1 MKSLKQEN
9 ETMKQENE
17 SMKQENESMKQCQSE
32 SSITHQKVV
41 GDLKRRLV
49 DAEEGKQKALGQLLA
64 TEEELKIKKE
74 TVCLIINIMF

>member
-41 GDLKRRLV
+41 GDLK
-49 DAEEGKQKALGQLLA
+49 QK
-64 TEEELKIKKE
+64 IS
-74 TVCLIINIMF
+74 